1 MGVGFHCCAPDL
13 RGVVDRA
20 PMTRTVIQPR
30 LQGRNRK
37 PQRKRT
43 KRVRTGEDSAKRTL
57 VGGAHR
63 GIVGACWRSTGL
75 CRGFRKRHK
84 NTHPGHV
91 RECRASE
98 LAALLSAAVI
108 TATGGGR
115 PSITRRAAPC
125 RSAFP
130 PAGIGSLPWPPAR
143 RVHPARPPRGGRAS
157 DGYTQPRAASD
168 TGGPSPITK

>member
-37 PQRKRT
+37 PQRKQT
-43 KRVRTGEDSAKRTL
+43 QCVRTGEDSAKRTL
-57 VGGAHR
+57 AGGAHR
-63 GIVGACWRSTGL
+63 GIVGACWRSTA
-75 CRGFRKRHK
+75 
-84 NTHPGHV
+84 P
-91 RECRASE
+91 CRAFKEAPQEHPSRTRTRMPGIGTGSP
-98 LAALLSAAVI
+98 AI
-108 TATGGGR
+108 GGRHHGHGGGR
-115 PSITRRAAPC
+115 RPITRRAAPC

-130 PAGIGSLPWPPAR
+130 PAGIGSMPWPPAR

-157 DGYTQPRAASD
+157 GGYTQPRAASD